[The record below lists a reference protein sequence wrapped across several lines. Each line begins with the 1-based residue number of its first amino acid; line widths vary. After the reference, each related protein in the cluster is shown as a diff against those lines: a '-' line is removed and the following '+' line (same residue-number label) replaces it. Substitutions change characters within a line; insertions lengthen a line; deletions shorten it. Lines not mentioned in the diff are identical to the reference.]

1 MKDSIEQNKNLAAE
15 INRLSQSLKIS
26 PEKLMQAMAHF
37 VGALAKDTLQ
47 KEKTEKTDK
56 NKKGRIAAT
65 LSRFNK
71 LNS

>member
-1 MKDSIEQNKNLAAE
+1 
-15 INRLSQSLKIS
+15 
-26 PEKLMQAMAHF
+26 MQAMAHF